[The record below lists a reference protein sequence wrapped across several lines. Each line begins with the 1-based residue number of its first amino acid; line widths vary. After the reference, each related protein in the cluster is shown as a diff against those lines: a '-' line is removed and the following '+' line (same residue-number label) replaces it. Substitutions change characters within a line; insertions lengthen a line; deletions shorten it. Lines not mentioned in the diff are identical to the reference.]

1 MRVQTLSN
9 RRTWCAQFAFLPTS
23 PALPDSGDF
32 NTTVHLLWHKIIPT
46 EKSPHK
52 LLTTWTVTC
61 GHTPVNLT
69 VMCFYSQTKSSIIYH
84 TASVQFCFTNIW
96 SVARSVHCAMLTGQ
110 WNLSFTKTS
119 LAATNIRLQLQRDQ
133 HFLWKCPSR
142 FSSTLFGPPKFQ
154 NILKTVL
161 FSPKNITKLNL
172 TSQETSADLHA
183 SFYTLCQSVCNL
195 VNRVIAHNRKR
206 VLVLLQLLSM
216 ADGERCER
224 PMEKKPVY
232 LFNIWEPKNKQMW
245 KGESRD
251 VSWRGKRGQVHE
263 QRENLRWIY
272 CWVGREAYVERER
285 TEGSVSWIKKKSQQD
300 EQGREAF
307 RFPVLPIRFVVYA
320 SVENVNKT
328 WWKKVYLLVPQKPN
342 TAFPSL
348 PVYST
353 FLPSYEIFIE
363 KCSHFVATQQPPF
376 RAVLSLHFFAFCS
389 QESGDGGAD
398 QAESQWSAT
407 SLCLSF
413 LSVYGMD
420 IYICCCARLPNASLC
435 LSICQSEST
444 MNTGLRKSSRK
455 WVYLQVH
462 Q

>member
-1 MRVQTLSN
+1 MCSICILANITGSARLRWLQHNCSPVVTQNHPNWKVPSQAFNHMDSDMWSYTCKPHCNVFLQSN
-9 RRTWCAQFAFLPTS
+9 KIQYHISHCLCSVLFH
-23 PALPDSGDF
+23 
-32 NTTVHLLWHKIIPT
+32 NT
-46 EKSPHK
+46 
-52 LLTTWTVTC
+52 
-61 GHTPVNLT
+61 
-69 VMCFYSQTKSSIIYH
+69 
-84 TASVQFCFTNIW
+84 W

-161 FSPKNITKLNL
+161 FSPKNISKLNL

-342 TAFPSL
+342 TTPFHLYLFTVHS
-348 PVYST
+348 
-353 FLPSYEIFIE
+353 FQ
-363 KCSHFVATQQPPF
+363 AT
-376 RAVLSLHFFAFCS
+376 
-389 QESGDGGAD
+389 
-398 QAESQWSAT
+398 
-407 SLCLSF
+407 
-413 LSVYGMD
+413 
-420 IYICCCARLPNASLC
+420 
-435 LSICQSEST
+435 
-444 MNTGLRKSSRK
+444 K
-455 WVYLQVH
+455 YL
-462 Q
+462 